1 MNAYIFRK
9 YDIRGVVKEDFSD
22 DVVIKLGKGYGSFI
36 RRKGGQRIAL
46 SGDVRLSTP
55 HLKAKFAE
63 GLLSTGVDIL
73 DLGIVPTPV
82 NYFSMYKLPVDGA
95 AQITGSHNPPEM
107 NGFKLNFDKKSVYGD
122 DIQKIRKLI
131 EKEDFQQGTGY
142 NEQRD
147 IMTDYIEEVIS
158 KIKLE
163 RPVKTVMD
171 CGNAAAGLAA
181 PQIFEG
187 IGCQTKKLYCDI
199 DGTFPNHHPD
209 PTVEENIVALIE
221 AVKTGDYDFGVA
233 FDGDGDRIGII
244 DDTGKIIWADYI
256 MILFLDEIIKNSET
270 VVFDVKCSQALED
283 MIHKMGGTPIMWK
296 TGHSLIKEKMRELEA
311 PFAGEMSGH
320 ICFADDYYG
329 FDDAIYAAARFAQ
342 MVSRQT
348 ESVAKLMQHLP
359 HYFSTPEMRL
369 ECADDKTKF
378 EIAEKS
384 AQYFKVHHDCIDV
397 DGVRIKF
404 GDGWGLVRA
413 SNTQPVIVTR
423 FEAKTKARLNEI
435 KDYVLNKLRSFGD
448 ISI

>member
-1 MNAYIFRK
+1 MNPYIFRK
-9 YDIRGVVKEDFSD
+9 YDIRGVVKTDFSD
-22 DVVIKLGKGYGSFI
+22 DIVIKLGQGYGTFV
-36 RRKGGQRIAL
+36 RRKGGKKVAL
-46 SGDVRLSTP
+46 SGDVRQSTP

-63 GLLSTGVDIL
+63 GLLSTGVDII

-82 NYFSMYKLPVDGA
+82 NYYSMFKLPVDGA

-107 NGFKLNFDKKSVYGD
+107 NGFKLNFDRKSVYGD
-122 DIQKIRKLI
+122 DIQKIRQMI
-131 EKEDFQQGTGY
+131 EKKDFARGKGHSEKRQ
-142 NEQRD
+142 
-147 IMTDYIEEVIS
+147 ILADYIEEVVS
-158 KIKLE
+158 KIQLE
-163 RPVKTVMD
+163 KSVQTVMD

-181 PQIFEG
+181 PQIFDQ

-209 PTVEENIVALIE
+209 PTVEENIADLIA
-221 AVKTGDYDFGVA
+221 AVKEGDYDFGVA
-233 FDGDGDRIGII
+233 FDGDGDRIGIV
-244 DDTGKIIWADYI
+244 DNTGKIIWADYI
-256 MILFLDEIIKNSET
+256 MILFLDEIIKNNET
-270 VVFDVKCSQALED
+270 IVFDVKCSQALED
-283 MIHKMGGTPIMWK
+283 VIHTMGGTPLMWK
-296 TGHSLIKEKMRELEA
+296 TGHSLIKEKMREVNA

-342 MVSRQT
+342 MVSRHT
-348 ESVAKLMQHLP
+348 ESIAKLMQHLP
-359 HYFSTPEMRL
+359 HYYSTPEMRL
-369 ECADDKTKF
+369 ECADDKAKF

-384 AQYFKVHHDCIDV
+384 AQFFKNHHDCIDV

-423 FEAKTKARLNEI
+423 FEAKTKERLKEI
-435 KDYVLNKLRSFGD
+435 KDYVLNKLSSFGD